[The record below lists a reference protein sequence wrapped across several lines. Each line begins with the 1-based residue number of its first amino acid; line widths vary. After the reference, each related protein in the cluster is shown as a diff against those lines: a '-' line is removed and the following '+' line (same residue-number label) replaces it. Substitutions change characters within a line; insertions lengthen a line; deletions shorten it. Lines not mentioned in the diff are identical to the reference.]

1 MPVPNRPPS
10 QNKYSEQYMENA
22 SFDEDLNV
30 LARIG
35 LGFDGQSLQRQSAGD
50 LAGKVIESGGYTYIA
65 KAAPGTTE
73 ATAKWK
79 AYRYDSNG
87 TKTYADGNSN
97 FDNVATDLTALTY
110 A

>member
-1 MPVPNRPPS
+1 MQDNTRLIQLEKEKFVSIGDQTAITVSNGS
-10 QNKYSEQYMENA
+10 DNLA
-22 SFDEDLNV
+22 S
-30 LARIG
+30 
-35 LGFDGQSLQRQSAGD
+35 
-50 LAGKVIESGGYTYIA
+50 KVIESGGYTYIA

-97 FDNVATDLTALTY
+97 FDNVATDLTSLTY
-110 A
+110 F